1 MRIAIYS
8 RVSTSHQ
15 VEHQTIEQQL
25 DRLTAHVQMHA
36 ADGWVLDPT
45 HIFRE
50 RGTAAPFWR
59 ARGLIACAM
68 P

>member
-8 RVSTSHQ
+8 RVSTRHP

-36 ADGWVLDPT
+36 A
-45 HIFRE
+45 E
-50 RGTAAPFWR
+50 RSSASVKPKV
-59 ARGLIACAM
+59 M

>member
-25 DRLTAHVQMHA
+25 DRLAAHVQMPA
-36 ADGWVLDPT
+36 ADGWVLTRPT
-45 HIFRE
+45 SSGTK
-50 RGTAAPFWR
+50 GTAAPFWR
-59 ARGLIACAM
+59 AQGLIACAM